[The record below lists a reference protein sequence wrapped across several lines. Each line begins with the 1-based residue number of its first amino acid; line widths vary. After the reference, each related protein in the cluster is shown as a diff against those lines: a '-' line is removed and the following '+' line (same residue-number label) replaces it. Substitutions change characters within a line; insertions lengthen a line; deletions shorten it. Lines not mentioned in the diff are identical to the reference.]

1 MLFRSFIS
9 AALYACIQ
17 EGVEVTDDC
26 SAAERMGKQ
35 VVLVEG
41 EYENIKITTPVDLAI
56 GEAIVQWREQN

>member
-1 MLFRSFIS
+1 
-9 AALYACIQ
+9 
-17 EGVEVTDDC
+17 
-26 SAAERMGKQ
+26 MGKQ